1 MTPLGIG
8 ALLAAAAMVW
18 VIAPIFTDE
27 FHHAANSRP
36 PSRAEHE
43 AAEAAIQ
50 AHREPKA

>member
-18 VIAPIFTDE
+18 VIAPVFADE
-27 FHHAANSRP
+27 FHHAAPSRP
-36 PSRAEHE
+36 ASLAEDE
-43 AAEAAIQ
+43 AAEAAIM